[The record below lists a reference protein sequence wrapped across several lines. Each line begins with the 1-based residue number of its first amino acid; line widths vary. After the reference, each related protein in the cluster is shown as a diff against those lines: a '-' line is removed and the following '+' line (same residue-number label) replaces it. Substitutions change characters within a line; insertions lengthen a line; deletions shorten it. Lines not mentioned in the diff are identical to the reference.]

1 MFDVKIHLADATFDG
16 SVTMSGAA
24 SKFSA
29 IRIDKSLVSMY
40 ANDLNNPEIYFSRN
54 FKYEVLS

>member
-1 MFDVKIHLADATFDG
+1 MFDVKIHLADAAFNG

-54 FKYEVLS
+54 FK